1 MTVPTQHRGIKTLV
15 AKKNWREAM
24 NSDRAVLMF
33 CISIALIFWLLN
45 KMSQIFSSVREIQLV
60 YQVPQ
65 GKALSTMPLAK
76 FPAYVKGSGWELLS
90 RKKVNIP
97 IVVSEDSFQVIT
109 NDRLCKIIGDEYN
122 VSPQSV
128 RLNFNE
134 IKIRVEDEAQ
144 KIVRIAGISNIIFKK
159 GYDLSQPI
167 KLSPNVVT
175 IKGPKSLLDT
185 LRFVY
190 TDTIELKELYAN
202 KSLKIDIADNP
213 LLHYSIQTL
222 DVTVRVEQFTEKTLL
237 IPIEIK
243 NQPSTMKVF
252 PEVVD
257 LTCTT
262 TLSEYSKVDSKYF
275 SAEVDM
281 KGVEPNS
288 KNNTLPVILINK
300 QPALVRNVKISPQSV
315 VYFLEK

>member
-1 MTVPTQHRGIKTLV
+1 MRLATSSEIKTFLS
-15 AKKNWREAM
+15 
-24 NSDRAVLMF
+24 SDRAILMF
-33 CISIALIFWLLN
+33 CISIALVFWVLN
-45 KMSQIFSSVREIQLV
+45 KMSQTFSSVREIHLE
-60 YQVPQ
+60 YQVPEHL
-65 GKALSTMPLAK
+65 ALSAVPLTN
-76 FPAYVKGSGWELLS
+76 FPAYVKGSGWDLL
-90 RKKVNIP
+90 RKKTVNLP
-97 IVVSEDSFQVIT
+97 IVVGEDSFQVIS

-134 IKIRVEDEAQ
+134 IKLKVEDEIQ
-144 KIVRIAGISNIIFKK
+144 KQVPIMGVSSIIFKK
-159 GYDLSQPI
+159 GYDLSQQI
-167 KLSPNVVT
+167 GIVPNVVSV
-175 IKGPKSLLDT
+175 KGPKSVLDT

-190 TDTIELKELYAN
+190 TDTIRFSDFHVDKTV
-202 KSLKIDIADNP
+202 KIGLADNP
-213 LLHYSIQTL
+213 LLHYNIQTV
-222 DVTVRVEQFTEKTLL
+222 DAHIRVEQYTEKTIL

-262 TLSEYSKVDSKYF
+262 TLSQYAKVDSKYF

-281 KGVEPNS
+281 KGVVPNS
-288 KNNTLPVILINK
+288 KNNTLPVIVVNK
-300 QPALVRNVKISPQSV
+300 QPGLVRNVKISPQSV